1 MGRNNKK
8 PIMKSLII
16 AFVLVCCV
24 SCSFQTEVHYRD
36 QKENKVFTGIEALEI
51 KQKGMDV
58 KLSPSLS
65 DTLSVAIRIDDMT
78 LRGIDTENMESPFRF
93 MVEKGKLR
101 IEPTYG
107 GKVKESQGLIAVLVP
122 RSVEMIEVETREGNI
137 EANGIRAK
145 VMDLV
150 SREGS
155 VKNEDCEGW
164 EQMHIFSHH

>member
-1 MGRNNKK
+1 
-8 PIMKSLII
+8 MKNLII

-24 SCSFQTEVHYRD
+24 SCSFQSEVHYQG

-65 DTLSVAIRIDDMT
+65 DTLSVAIRIDNMT

-93 MVEKGKLR
+93 TVEKGKLR

-107 GKVKESQGLIAVLVP
+107 GKVKESRGLITVLVP
-122 RSVEMIEVETREGNI
+122 RNVNTIEVETREGNI
-137 EANGIRAK
+137 QANGIRAK
-145 VMDLV
+145 VIDLT
-150 SREGS
+150 SRKGS
-155 VKNEDCEGW
+155 VKNENCEGW
-164 EQMHIFSHH
+164 EQMHISSHH